1 MRITQ
6 IETLCLS
13 RPHEPEHQWIT
24 LRATTVKADGALV
37 VIHTDEGLTGIGE
50 ASPYG
55 VPPLIREWV
64 NWLAVELIGRDPAD
78 PTIGPHPNG
87 RLLENSPHP
96 FPPHDCAVAAI
107 DTALWDL
114 RGQISGRP
122 TRALLAAA
130 PRDRLRLYASSGCRY
145 AWYDRPEQ
153 LIDETLG
160 YVAQGY
166 TACKV
171 RIGTD
176 WAWDGVTAGR
186 FLELMQALHA
196 AVAGRMD
203 LMVDGNKRLTVA
215 QGLEVGRGL
224 DRLGFA
230 WFEEPF
236 SLDEIEAYARLS
248 AAVSLPITG
257 GEQLTTV
264 EQFKPYLEQHAFSIV
279 QPDAACCGITETLRI
294 ARMAER
300 YGVDLCP
307 HSWQN
312 GLMTMANAQVVAA
325 IPNTRMLELC
335 MIQGPLQWGILA
347 NPPVIQNGYLELPAT
362 PGLGVTLAPD
372 LEARFPYID
381 GPYGVPIER

>member
-1 MRITQ
+1 MRITRL
-6 IETLCLS
+6 ETLCLS
-13 RPHEPEHQWIT
+13 RRHTPAEQWIT
-24 LRATTVKADGALV
+24 ARAVTVKADGALV
-37 VIHTDEGLTGIGE
+37 VIHTDEGLTGVGE

-55 VPPLIREWV
+55 SPPLIKQWV
-64 NWLAVELIGRDPAD
+64 DWLAPELIGRDPRDLA
-78 PTIGPHPNG
+78 IVPHPDG
-87 RLLENSPHP
+87 RYAENQPHP
-96 FPPHDCAVAAI
+96 FPPHDCAIAAL

-114 RGQISGRP
+114 RGQIAGVP
-122 TRALLAAA
+122 TRRLLAEQ
-130 PRDRLRLYASSGCRY
+130 PKDRLRLYASSGCRY

-160 YVAQGY
+160 YIAQGF

-171 RIGTD
+171 RIGTE
-176 WAWDGVTAGR
+176 WTWDGVTAGR
-186 FLELMQALHA
+186 FLELMQGLHA
-196 AVAGRMD
+196 AVAGRLD

-215 QGLEVGRGL
+215 QGVEIAHGL

-236 SLDEIEAYARLS
+236 PLEEIDAYADLN
-248 AAVSLPITG
+248 AAVDLPITG
-257 GEQLTTV
+257 GEQLTTL
-264 EQFKPYLEQHAFSIV
+264 EQFRPYFERHAFDIV

-312 GLMTMANAQVVAA
+312 GVMCLANAQVVAA

-335 MIQGPLQWGILA
+335 MIQGPLQWGIVA
-347 NPPVIQNGYLELPAT
+347 NPPAIEAGYLVLPDA

-372 LEARFPYID
+372 LEARYPYID
-381 GPYGVPIER
+381 GPYGEPIVR